1 MAAAKKAATK
11 GWRVVA
17 PLVQASVGSRADQFF
32 YGDVLPGG
40 VSEESLEH
48 LKSLG
53 YVEEIDAPAESD
65 DSN

>member
-1 MAAAKKAATK
+1 MAAAKKATSK
-11 GWRVVA
+11 GGWRVVA
-17 PLVQASVGSRADQFF
+17 PLVQASVGNRADQFF

-53 YVEEIDAPAESD
+53 YVEEFDAPETDES
-65 DSN
+65 